1 MHNTACL
8 RNLTVAPSQLS
19 AVPFVKGCVSNIC
32 WELFPFYQ
40 LFFFQLPFFF
50 FLINFFFPTQKC
62 SECLERIPV
71 LTSHFIVSGMW
82 QGSVLHPISC
92 LFLNIFS
99 ISVKYSIL
107 SVLPPGFVI

>member
-1 MHNTACL
+1 MLGTF
-8 RNLTVAPSQLS
+8 PILS
-19 AVPFVKGCVSNIC
+19 VI
-32 WELFPFYQ
+32 LFPVTA
-40 LFFFQLPFFF
+40 FF
-50 FLINFFFPTQKC
+50 FLIDFFFPTQKC

-82 QGSVLHPISC
+82 QGSVLLPISC

-99 ISVKYSIL
+99 VAVKCSIL